1 MGKFDGILICTDLD
15 GTLMNSKKEISK
27 ENLDAI
33 EYFKANGGLFTFI
46 TGRMP
51 STSKKTCELIKPNIA
66 FGCINGGGVYDFE
79 KQDFLWLITL
89 PNEHIEL
96 LEYIDK
102 KLPSVS
108 IQISA
113 EKHILFA
120 KDNSAMEYFRNIT
133 GMPLLTCDYHN
144 PGERVAKI
152 LFGEDNEE
160 ILMMVADLLDKH
172 PLADKFKFVR
182 SDKRFYE
189 ILPKGISKASAMN
202 KIVELFELDPSKT
215 IAIGD
220 YDNDI
225 AMIEA
230 ASVGVAV
237 SNACDNL
244 KKVADYITVS
254 NDEHAIKK
262 VIEDLEAGKITCP
275 RTL

>member
-15 GTLMNSKKEISK
+15 GTLMNSDKIISQ
-27 ENLDAI
+27 ENLQAI

-51 STSKKTCELIKPNIA
+51 STSRKSCELIKPNIA
-66 FGCINGGGVYDFE
+66 YGCINGGGVYDYD
-79 KQDFLWLITL
+79 KQEFLWLVTL
-89 PNEHIEL
+89 PDEHVEL
-96 LEYIDK
+96 LEYIDNA
-102 KLPSVS
+102 LPSVS

-113 EKHILFA
+113 EKSIFFP
-120 KDNSAMEYFRNIT
+120 KDNSAMEYFREIT

-160 ILMMVADLLDKH
+160 ILMQVADLLNNH

-189 ILPKGISKASAMN
+189 ILPKGMSKASAMN
-202 KIVELFELDPSKT
+202 KIVELFNLDPKKT

-225 AMIEA
+225 AMLESA
-230 ASVGVAV
+230 GVGIAV
-237 SNACDNL
+237 SNACENL
-244 KKVADYITVS
+244 KKISDYITVS
-254 NDEHAIKK
+254 NDEHAIKQ
-262 VIEDLEAGKITCP
+262 VIEDLENGKIK
-275 RTL
+275 LG